1 MRPLRSVNRC
11 ASVAAMGR
19 KLSPKPDST
28 CVRLAPGN
36 CQSSRNLRVPFTR
49 RSTIFHTRLELS
61 GNVARL
67 ADSKVGEF
75 WKFVAKYSGKKRS
88 MRCIRHKVR
97 GYKASPRSLL
107 CIWNTRRLTR
117 SIAFWEIGA
126 APCRQCIN
134 NLSQSD
140 NDRIAS
146 MSSGFAARLRFLGA
160 GRSMSAKRSERC
172 RPVGREGVSFGFVA
186 TDSMPSG
193 R

>member
-126 APCRQCIN
+126 APVGNASTTCR
-134 NLSQSD
+134 SRTTTESH
-140 NDRIAS
+140 
-146 MSSGFAARLRFLGA
+146 
-160 GRSMSAKRSERC
+160 RC
-172 RPVGREGVSFGFVA
+172 RPVLRQDSDSLGRGDRCLRNGA
-186 TDSMPSG
+186 RDADLLAG
-193 R
+193 RA